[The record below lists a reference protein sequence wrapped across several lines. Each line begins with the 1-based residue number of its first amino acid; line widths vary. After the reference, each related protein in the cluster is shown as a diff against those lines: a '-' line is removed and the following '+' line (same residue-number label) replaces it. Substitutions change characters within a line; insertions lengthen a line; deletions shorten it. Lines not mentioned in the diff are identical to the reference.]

1 MDSLDGSFPAGVSS
15 GGEKVF
21 VAGMYVSTYR
31 VSRWSQARTGEE
43 EPY

>member
-21 VAGMYVSTYR
+21 VAGYVSTYG